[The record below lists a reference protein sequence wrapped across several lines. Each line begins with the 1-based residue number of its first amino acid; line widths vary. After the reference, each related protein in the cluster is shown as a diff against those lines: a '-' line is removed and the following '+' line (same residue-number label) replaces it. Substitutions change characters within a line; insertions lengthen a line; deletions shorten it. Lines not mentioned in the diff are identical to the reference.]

1 MTVSALNNPTTLDE
15 AVLRAHRQPLPALHA
30 SAVAQTTLWPTRTEG
45 TGGTAVRTLIQQQW
59 GYRPFDVALKPTT
72 AAQTPVSVEWMQRV
86 KAGFGRTMSRLPQ
99 VFGVSRQTLYNW
111 LNGETPSTVHQARLR
126 ELAAAA
132 DVFRECGITPTSA
145 MLGRSVTDGK
155 NFLELLAS
163 GAEGKDTA
171 QRLVRIVRR
180 GESSRAKLESLL
192 AGHEP
197 DSSAADLSAP
207 ALDES
212 A

>member
-1 MTVSALNNPTTLDE
+1 MSALNNPPTPDE
-15 AVLRAHRQPLPALHA
+15 AVLSAYRRPLAALHA
-30 SAVAQTTLWPTRTEG
+30 KAVTQRAPWPTPTEG
-45 TGGTAVRTLIQQQW
+45 TGGMAVHTLIKQQW
-59 GYRPFDVALKPTT
+59 GYRTFDVVTEPLD
-72 AAQTPVSVEWMQRV
+72 TPPAPASVEQMQRV

-111 LNGETPSTVHQARLR
+111 LGGETPNDVHEARLR

-132 DVFRECGITPTSA
+132 DTFRELGFTPTSS
-145 MLGRSVTDGK
+145 MLSRSVADGK
-155 NFLELLAS
+155 NFLELMAS
-163 GAEGKDTA
+163 GANGRDTA

-180 GESSRAKLESLL
+180 GENSRAKLERLL
-192 AGHEP
+192 AGREP
-197 DSSAADLSAP
+197 NLTVSDMSAP